1 MRLEVHLVTGVLLA
15 LPGAKARGEDAGAPE
30 ANPGPESQVQ
40 TSSGPL
46 RQPNLD
52 EIVRRLEE
60 TERELRESERRRGET
75 EAEAKAERRRL
86 EERIDRLEPLQG
98 RVTGYVDVGFFKVAG
113 NGSGIRNDLGHL
125 RLPQYSAV
133 PDSWTFLGDPLATA
147 VNARGEPA
155 DTGASRAVTFN
166 PIHAGDAASF
176 IVNSL
181 TLNLFAAVSEHLTM
195 TGAVDFVPRSRNV
208 SDAMGTFLGDFI
220 DVKLAYLEYIAPL
233 TRMDL
238 SLYAG
243 KIDSVLGIEYRT
255 QDAPDRLTV
264 TPSLICRYTC
274 GRPIGVKAR
283 ARFFD
288 GALVAAVAVTNGSH
302 VVEMFPFYDEIDVN
316 QSKTVAGRLSYRIP
330 VGAGLELGASGA
342 YGAQDNQTSDGV
354 KQYHI
359 GGDAHLVW
367 GDLDVAG
374 EAVYGRALG
383 LSEPGEAPCG
393 IAPCL
398 EYRGAYGQAG
408 YRAFN
413 WLMPYFRSD
422 WRRALHQSGASFLY
436 FSDAVRFTG
445 GLRFEIGTAVIVKAE
460 YTRVREIA
468 PVPDFPDDVFTSALV
483 VKY

>member
-1 MRLEVHLVTGVLLA
+1 MRLELHLVTGVLLI
-15 LPGAKARGEDAGAPE
+15 LPAAKARAQLAGAVE
-30 ANPGPESQVQ
+30 APAHADAEPQGAPATV
-40 TSSGPL
+40 PRL
-46 RQPNLD
+46 QPNLD
-52 EIVRRLEE
+52 DIARQLQT
-60 TERELRESERRRGET
+60 TEQELRESERRRS
-75 EAEAKAERRRL
+75 EAEAAAKEERRRL
-86 EERIDRLEPLQG
+86 DERIDRLEELRG
-98 RVTGYVDVGFFKVAG
+98 RVSGYLDVGFFKVAG

-181 TLNLFAAVSEHLTM
+181 TLGLFAAVNENLTM
-195 TGAVDFVPRSRNV
+195 TAAVDFVPRSRNV
-208 SDAMGTFLGDFI
+208 SDAMGTSLGDFI

-233 TRMDL
+233 SRMDL
-238 SLYAG
+238 SLYVG

-255 QDAPDRLTV
+255 QDAPDRLSV

-283 ARFFD
+283 ARWFD
-288 GALVAAVAVTNGSH
+288 GALVAAFALTNGSH

-330 VGAGLELGASGA
+330 LGAGLEIGASGA
-342 YGAQDNQTSDGV
+342 YGAQDNQTSDTV
-354 KQYHI
+354 KQYHY
-359 GGDAHLVW
+359 GGDLRLLW
-367 GDLDVAG
+367 GDLDVAA
-374 EAVYGRALG
+374 EAVIGRARG
-383 LSEPGEAPCG
+383 HSEPGEAPCSV
-393 IAPCL
+393 APCL

-413 WLMPYFRSD
+413 WLMP
-422 WRRALHQSGASFLY
+422 
-436 FSDAVRFTG
+436 
-445 GLRFEIGTAVIVKAE
+445 
-460 YTRVREIA
+460 
-468 PVPDFPDDVFTSALV
+468 
-483 VKY
+483 

>member
-1 MRLEVHLVTGVLLA
+1 MVTGVLLA
-15 LPGAKARGEDAGAPE
+15 LPVATARGENARAPDANASPE
-30 ANPGPESQVQ
+30 PQHEPTPE
-40 TSSGPL
+40 PL
-46 RQPNLD
+46 LQPNLE
-52 EIVRRLEE
+52 EIARRLQE
-60 TERELRESERRRGET
+60 TDERLRESERRRN
-75 EAEAKAERRRL
+75 EAEAEAREERRRL
-86 EERIDRLEPLQG
+86 EERIDHLEPLLG
-98 RVTGYVDVGFFKVAG
+98 RVTGYLDVGFFKVAG

-125 RLPQYSAV
+125 RLPQYAAV
-133 PDSWTFLGDPLATA
+133 PDSWTFLGDPLATT

-181 TLNLFAAVSEHLTM
+181 TLNLFAAVGDDLTM
-195 TGAVDFVPRSRNV
+195 NAAVDFVPRSRNV
-208 SDAMGTFLGDFI
+208 SDAMGTSLGDFI
-220 DVKLAYLEYIAPL
+220 DVKLAYLEYIVPL
-233 TRMDL
+233 SRMDL

-243 KIDSVLGIEYRT
+243 KIDSVLGIEYRS

-302 VVEMFPFYDEIDVN
+302 VVEMFPFYNEIDVN
-316 QSKTVAGRLSYRIP
+316 QSKTVAGRLSYRFP
-330 VGAGLELGASGA
+330 VGAGLEFGASGA

-354 KQYHI
+354 KQYHY
-359 GGDAHLVW
+359 GGDLRLLW
-367 GDLDVAG
+367 GDLDVAA
-374 EAVYGRALG
+374 EALAGKALG
-383 LSEPGEAPCG
+383 QSEPGEAPCG

-398 EYRGAYGQAG
+398 EYRGAYGQLG
-408 YRAFN
+408 YRLRN
-413 WLMPYFRSD
+413 WLMPYFRAD

-436 FSDAVRFTG
+436 FSDAERFTG
-445 GLRFEIGTAVIVKAE
+445 GVRLEIGTALIVKAE